1 MPDESTPPPGPP
13 RPKSGSPL
21 SEPAAVF
28 IAAAV
33 LTSSADAWNQ
43 TMFAAP
49 MIALYL
55 LSIGVAW
62 LVAPKGD
69 KDRAAGS
76 GSTTIRL
83 VVGAMVIDQAR
94 RRHGRSPVERGR
106 TGRCSL

>member
-1 MPDESTPPPGPP
+1 YAILGI
-13 RPKSGSPL
+13 
-21 SEPAAVF
+21 F

-55 LSIGVAW
+55 LSIGIAW
-62 LVAPKGD
+62 LVAPRGNRD
-69 KDRAAGS
+69 PHTGRE
-76 GSTTIRL
+76 STAIRL

-94 RRHGRSPVERGR
+94 RRHDPGVPQSSSAGEWRHAGRGR
-106 TGRCSL
+106 PYRC